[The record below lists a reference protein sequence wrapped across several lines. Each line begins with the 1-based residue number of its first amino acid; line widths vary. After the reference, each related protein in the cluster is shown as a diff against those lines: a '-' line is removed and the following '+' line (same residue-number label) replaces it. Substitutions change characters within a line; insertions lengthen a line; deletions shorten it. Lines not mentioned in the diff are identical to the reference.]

1 MRARWYGRGRF
12 SGALGSPAARWPAS
26 SDCECRSGGRAPAS
40 GMGTARWDGEC
51 LRGQGRFLELSLRV
65 GFYCEIQHQ
74 RGYPFLSCE
83 VCFGRGSL
91 GASRVLGSGPQA
103 PFLVPGPR
111 TIGVRLINPGLL
123 KSCGSSPLIP
133 LSGEVFL

>member
-1 MRARWYGRGRF
+1 MGGFRVRLGLPPRGGPRGWTV
-12 SGALGSPAARWPAS
+12 SV
-26 SDCECRSGGRAPAS
+26 GRAEEPQRVGWGLRG
-40 GMGTARWDGEC
+40 GMETARWDGEC
-51 LRGQGRFLELSLRV
+51 LRGQGRFLELTLRV

-123 KSCGSSPLIP
+123 KSCGSSPLIH